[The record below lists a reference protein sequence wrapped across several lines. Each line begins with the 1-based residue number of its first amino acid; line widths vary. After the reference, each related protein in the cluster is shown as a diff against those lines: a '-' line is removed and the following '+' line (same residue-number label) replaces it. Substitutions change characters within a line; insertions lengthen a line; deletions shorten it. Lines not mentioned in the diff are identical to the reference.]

1 MKIKIAITDDHPL
14 VISGLHHIISTH
26 PEMTVVTSYANGQE
40 LLTGLTASVPDVLLL
55 DIQMPGQTGD
65 ELAEIILSTY
75 PSVRIIALT
84 NQDDLYYINKL
95 LSSGVA
101 GYILKTTSAEVL
113 LNAITTVHQG
123 GEYIDAAIKEKLVLQ
138 AQHEERIRHETP
150 VLSKREKQV
159 LEYVAAN
166 LTSQQ
171 IADALFLSKR
181 TVDNH
186 RQSLLLKL
194 GAKNGVSLV
203 RRAIELGL
211 LD

>member
-1 MKIKIAITDDHPL
+1 MKIKIAIADDHPL

-26 PEMTVVTSYANGQE
+26 PEMTVVNSYADGQE
-40 LLTGLTASVPDVLLL
+40 LLAGLTALVPDILLL

-65 ELAEIILSTY
+65 ELATIVLNVY
-75 PSVRIIALT
+75 PSVKIIALT

-95 LSSGVA
+95 LSSGVS

-113 LNAITTVHQG
+113 LHAIITVHSG
-123 GEYIDAAIKEKLVLQ
+123 GEYIDTAIKEKLVLQ
-138 AQHEERIRHETP
+138 ARHEERIRHETP
-150 VLSKREKQV
+150 VLSRREKQV

-194 GAKNGVSLV
+194 GAKNGVSLI
-203 RRAIELGL
+203 RRATELGL